1 MYKIECCHGC
11 TERAV
16 WKDGEKIMTC
26 HSTCKDYI
34 KESNALKE
42 RNEMIHQKKVNEN
55 ITNGYCCDVKSKII
69 KNHRKA
75 EK

>member
-11 TERAV
+11 TKRAV
-16 WKDGEKIMTC
+16 WKEDGKIKDC
-26 HSTCKDYI
+26 HSTCEDYI

-42 RNEMIHQKKVNEN
+42 RNEMIHQKKENEN